1 MLRDWNHNEHKYFF
15 WSFPD
20 KIIFQYT
27 LSLIPLQLC
36 VNLYPSIRKFFLCS
50 SSNPLLSQC
59 CSIFFEYVLC
69 QTISPHNTVM
79 SVIDIIPWCFN
90 FFYSSFPFFFVFP
103 FPMFGYMIYLNVI
116 LIKSENDK
124 MILIFQVHFS
134 IGAVFRFVLICRLL
148 CWTRK
153 LFNSHFPVNLRN

>member
-79 SVIDIIPWCFN
+79 SVIDIIPWCFH
-90 FFYSSFPFFFVFP
+90 FFYSSFPFFF
-103 FPMFGYMIYLNVI
+103 G
-116 LIKSENDK
+116 
-124 MILIFQVHFS
+124 FS
-134 IGAVFRFVLICRLL
+134 ISNVWLYDLFKCDFNQIRKWQNDFNISGSFFHWCCFPIWFDLSFVVLD
-148 CWTRK
+148 K
-153 LFNSHFPVNLRN
+153 EVV